1 MRAIKG
7 FDAKFQ
13 CRGFQFEVGQ
23 TYTHGGDV
31 VACSSGFHAIPDDQH
46 PLAVFSYYP
55 PAGSRFAVVEVGG
68 KTVTTKDKVAAE
80 ILSVQ
85 TEIGLHDLTME
96 AVEWVLSRARPEGSS
111 ATGTRGA
118 ASATGDLGAA
128 SATGTR
134 GAASA
139 TGYQGAASATGDQG
153 AASATGTRGAA
164 SATGDLGAAIA
175 TGPRGRVMGA
185 VDGIDLFARQIVWD
199 GENWICKSIACGT
212 TGKDGIKS
220 GVWYACVDSRLVE
233 VTD

>member
-111 ATGTRGA
+111 ATGYQGA
-118 ASATGDLGAA
+118 ASATGDLGAASATGDRGAA

-139 TGYQGAASATGDQG
+139 TGYQ
-153 AASATGTRGAA
+153 
-164 SATGDLGAAIA
+164 GAAIA

>member
-118 ASATGDLGAA
+118 ASATG
-128 SATGTR
+128 
-134 GAASA
+134 
-139 TGYQGAASATGDQG
+139 YQGAASATGDLG
-153 AASATGTRGAA
+153 AASATGY
-164 SATGDLGAAIA
+164 LGAAIA

-199 GENWICKSIACGT
+199 GENWICQSIACGT
-212 TGKDGIKS
+212 TGKAGIKS

>member
-68 KTVTTKDKVAAE
+68 KTVTTEDKVAAE

-118 ASATGDLGAA
+118 ASATG
-128 SATGTR
+128 
-134 GAASA
+134 
-139 TGYQGAASATGDQG
+139 YQ
-153 AASATGTRGAA
+153 
-164 SATGDLGAAIA
+164 GAAIA
-175 TGPRGRVMGA
+175 TGPGGRVMGA

-199 GENWICKSIACGT
+199 GKNWICTSIACGT
-212 TGKDGIKS
+212 TGKAGIKS

>member
-68 KTVTTKDKVAAE
+68 KTVTTEDKVAAE

-111 ATGTRGA
+111 ATGYQ
-118 ASATGDLGAA
+118 GAA
-128 SATGTR
+128 SATGTG

-139 TGYQGAASATGDQG
+139 TGYQGAASATGYQ
-153 AASATGTRGAA
+153 
-164 SATGDLGAAIA
+164 GAAIA
-175 TGPRGRVMGA
+175 TGPGGRVMGA
-185 VDGIDLFARQIVWD
+185 VDGIDLFARQIVLD
-199 GENWICKSIACGT
+199 GKNWICKSIACGT
-212 TGKDGIKS
+212 TGKAGIKS

-233 VTD
+233 VTE